1 MKIFF
6 KYLAFCLTLISVFTV
21 NEINVQAATASGSTS
36 AKVVEPVNVNETLLP
51 LTTDAFV
58 STMSGDLIIRIPSA
72 MAPITGSDDNFYTSV
87 SVPRVET
94 NNCRFFAP
102 GTLGCTKAI
111 INDGVLSGD
120 PVSGVTLYSETYQA
134 GDSSINITVIYN

>member
-6 KYLAFCLTLISVFTV
+6 RNLAFCLTLISAFAV
-21 NEINVQAATASGSTS
+21 NEINVQAATASGRTG
-36 AKVVEPVNVNETLLP
+36 ARVIEPVSVNETLLP

-58 STMSGDLIIRIPSA
+58 STMSGDLIIRLPTA
-72 MAPITGSDDNFYTSV
+72 RAPTPGSDDNFYTSV
-87 SVPRVET
+87 SVPKVET

-111 INDGVLSGD
+111 INNGLLSGD